1 MQDWAS
7 CEIGQVPVI
16 LISWL
21 IIIMLR
27 TPSDIIP
34 AASRNNAIR
43 AKVLSPKYFIVNL
56 LYHNKV
62 IAPKV
67 KSKVTAGF
75 NAYHNQSSI
84 IFGSGKNNDWKKEEP
99 IKPKKTV
106 GSDKPVWNYDPKT
119 AGKTTMILGNDK
131 PDYRKKD

>member
-1 MQDWAS
+1 MEAR
-7 CEIGQVPVI
+7 IFLTNP
-16 LISWL
+16 
-21 IIIMLR
+21 
-27 TPSDIIP
+27 
-34 AASRNNAIR
+34 
-43 AKVLSPKYFIVNL
+43 
-56 LYHNKV
+56 

-84 IFGSGKNNDWKKEEP
+84 IFGSGKNNDLKKEEP

-119 AGKTTMILGNDK
+119 AGKTTMILGTDK
-131 PDYRKKD
+131 PDYRKKDEVYKERTPTTLTNSRKKW